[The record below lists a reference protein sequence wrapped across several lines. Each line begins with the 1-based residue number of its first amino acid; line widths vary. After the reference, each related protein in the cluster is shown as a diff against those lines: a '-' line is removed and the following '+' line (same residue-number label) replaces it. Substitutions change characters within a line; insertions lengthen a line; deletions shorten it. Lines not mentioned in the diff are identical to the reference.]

1 MKTLRWGRA
10 KSQEE
15 DLLRVREGRSLR
27 NGSTDDD
34 DVPFLRTAAEAGD
47 EADRGR
53 EIGKVSAT
61 KSRPIQNRKQPET
74 AATPMKTGAETFPA
88 RSGGLRVEADEILH
102 LPTEVARAEK
112 LLIHPAATAGS
123 TILRPTNRSWSKF
136 SSGKPT

>member
-15 DLLRVREGRSLR
+15 DLLLVREGRSLR
-27 NGSTDDD
+27 NGNTEDN
-34 DVPFLRTAAEAGD
+34 VGLFLRTAAEAGD

-53 EIGKVSAT
+53 EIAKVSAT
-61 KSRPIQNRKQPET
+61 KSRPIQNRKFT

-88 RSGGLRVEADEILH
+88 KSGGLRVEADEIHH
-102 LPTEVARAEK
+102 LPTGVAQAEK
-112 LLIHPAATAGS
+112 VLIHPAAAAGS
-123 TILRPTNRSWSKF
+123 TILKPTNRSWSKF